1 MIGAEELSRIA
12 QDVVRFLRD
21 TRVKEGIKN
30 VLQEELL
37 LAKEIRD
44 TVPEAQ
50 DLNIEII
57 LARIDDA
64 IKMGLNT
71 RKKRGVQKTG

>member
-12 QDVVRFLRD
+12 QDVVRFLRE

-57 LARIDDA
+57 LAKIDDA